1 MTAFA
6 VGQQVKWYSAR
17 QLPNLLPGN
26 LSFAAYF
33 GVVTKLGQTLIR
45 VQLYQH
51 RADRNPRD
59 KWVRP
64 SELEL
69 FEWQDNEAGAAPKG
83 ET

>member
-51 RADRNPRD
+51 RADHNPRD

-69 FEWQDNEAGAAPKG
+69 FEWQDNESDESKE

>member
-33 GVVTKLGQTLIR
+33 GVVTRLGR
-45 VQLYQH
+45 VRIKVQVYLH
-51 RADRNPRD
+51 RADRHPQQ
-59 KWVRP
+59 KWLR
-64 SELEL
+64 SNELEP
-69 FEWQDNEAGAAPKG
+69 FEWQDNESDESKE

>member
-51 RADRNPRD
+51 RADHNPRD

-64 SELEL
+64 SELEP
-69 FEWQDNEAGAAPKG
+69 FEWQDNESDESKE